1 MQTESQL
8 KPIETCPK
16 GHRYNTIKYGDTCPV
31 CGSKIA
37 NAPKTEDE
45 WNKDYD
51 ELQGLI
57 SKFDDFKGKLNNSKD
72 ILKYFEFNN
81 EVNLKL
87 ENVCVYTY
95 LKFDED
101 TTNTHFQELKGRADN
116 LLSEFSLV
124 SSFVMPE
131 LCKLSKDDIE
141 KFMAEEEGL
150 RKYKYDFDCILR
162 IKNHVLSDKE
172 ESLLSNL
179 EKPMSVSE
187 EVSSYLRDADM
198 KFSPIK
204 DEDGNEVE
212 LTNTNYER
220 FITSKDR
227 NVRKSAFLTL
237 YKSYEE
243 LIHTFA
249 SAYQGKVSLA
259 NRMAKIRGY
268 KGAREAAL
276 DSNFVDNK
284 IYDNL
289 VATVNKHLDIMDDYY
304 AMKREV
310 MGLPEIHIYDIYS
323 RLVPSYDK
331 KYTFEKAKNIVLEAL
346 SVLGDDYVNNLKKA
360 FDERWIDI
368 YPNKGKTGGAYE
380 RGCYKTHPY
389 VLLNFNGKFN
399 DVSTIAHE
407 LGHAMHSYYSDK
419 NNDYAHHQYE
429 IFVAEVASQVNEI
442 LLAKYLLNKSTDR
455 NEKLYILDN
464 LMETFKGSI
473 IRQTMFA
480 EFEDLMHKEEAKGT
494 VLTSDF
500 LSDNYYKLYQKYS
513 GKNMISDKEIRYE
526 WARIPHFYYDF
537 YVYQYSTGLASAC
550 FIANN
555 ILNKKEGF
563 LEKYLKFL
571 SLGGSMDPV
580 DELREAGVDISKPE
594 VIEEALNMFK
604 ETIEEFKNIYSEK

>member
-1 MQTESQL
+1 MTRTFF
-8 KPIETCPK
+8 KIMRN
-16 GHRYNTIKYGDTCPV
+16 GDNMIKEKLRSEIKEEDKWDLTGLY
-31 CGSKIA
+31 
-37 NAPKTEDE
+37 KTEDE

-500 LSDNYYKLYQKYS
+500 LSDNYYKIYQKYS

>member
-1 MQTESQL
+1 MTRTFF
-8 KPIETCPK
+8 KIMRN
-16 GHRYNTIKYGDTCPV
+16 GDNMIKEKLRSEIKEEDKWDLTGLY
-31 CGSKIA
+31 
-37 NAPKTEDE
+37 KTEDE

-331 KYTFEKAKNIVLEAL
+331 KYTFEEAKNIVLEAL

-494 VLTSDF
+494 VL
-500 LSDNYYKLYQKYS
+500 K
-513 GKNMISDKEIRYE
+513 
-526 WARIPHFYYDF
+526 
-537 YVYQYSTGLASAC
+537 
-550 FIANN
+550 
-555 ILNKKEGF
+555 
-563 LEKYLKFL
+563 
-571 SLGGSMDPV
+571 
-580 DELREAGVDISKPE
+580 
-594 VIEEALNMFK
+594 
-604 ETIEEFKNIYSEK
+604 

>member
-1 MQTESQL
+1 MTRTFF
-8 KPIETCPK
+8 KIMRN
-16 GHRYNTIKYGDTCPV
+16 GDNMIKEKLRSEIKEEDKWDLTGLY
-31 CGSKIA
+31 
-37 NAPKTEDE
+37 KTEDE

-95 LKFDED
+95 LKFDEN

>member
-1 MQTESQL
+1 MTRTFF
-8 KPIETCPK
+8 KIMRN
-16 GHRYNTIKYGDTCPV
+16 GDNMIKEKLRSEIKEEDKWDLTGLY
-31 CGSKIA
+31 
-37 NAPKTEDE
+37 KTEDE

-150 RKYKYDFDCILR
+150 RNYKYDFDCILR

-331 KYTFEKAKNIVLEAL
+331 KYNFEEAKNIVLEAL

>member
-1 MQTESQL
+1 MTRTFF
-8 KPIETCPK
+8 KIMRN
-16 GHRYNTIKYGDTCPV
+16 GDNMIKEKLRSEIKEEDKWDLTGLY
-31 CGSKIA
+31 
-37 NAPKTEDE
+37 KTEDE

-331 KYTFEKAKNIVLEAL
+331 KYTFEEAKNIVLEAL

-399 DVSTIAHE
+399 DVSTIVHE

-500 LSDNYYKLYQKYS
+500 LSDNYYKLYKKYS

>member
-1 MQTESQL
+1 MTRTFF
-8 KPIETCPK
+8 KIMRN
-16 GHRYNTIKYGDTCPV
+16 GDNMIKEKLRSEIKEEDKWDLTGLY
-31 CGSKIA
+31 
-37 NAPKTEDE
+37 KTEDE

-150 RKYKYDFDCILR
+150 RNYKYDFDCILR

-331 KYTFEKAKNIVLEAL
+331 KYTFEEAKNIVLEAL

>member
-1 MQTESQL
+1 MTRTFF
-8 KPIETCPK
+8 KIMRN
-16 GHRYNTIKYGDTCPV
+16 GDNMIKEKLRSEIKEEDKWDLTGLY
-31 CGSKIA
+31 
-37 NAPKTEDE
+37 KTEDE

-331 KYTFEKAKNIVLEAL
+331 KYTFEEAKNIVLEAL

-500 LSDNYYKLYQKYS
+500 LSDNYYKLYKKYS

-604 ETIEEFKNIYSEK
+604 ETIEEFKKIYSEK

>member
-1 MQTESQL
+1 
-8 KPIETCPK
+8 
-16 GHRYNTIKYGDTCPV
+16 
-31 CGSKIA
+31 
-37 NAPKTEDE
+37 
-45 WNKDYD
+45 
-51 ELQGLI
+51 
-57 SKFDDFKGKLNNSKD
+57 
-72 ILKYFEFNN
+72 
-81 EVNLKL
+81 
-87 ENVCVYTY
+87 
-95 LKFDED
+95 
-101 TTNTHFQELKGRADN
+101 
-116 LLSEFSLV
+116 
-124 SSFVMPE
+124 
-131 LCKLSKDDIE
+131 
-141 KFMAEEEGL
+141 
-150 RKYKYDFDCILR
+150 
-162 IKNHVLSDKE
+162 
-172 ESLLSNL
+172 
-179 EKPMSVSE
+179 
-187 EVSSYLRDADM
+187 
-198 KFSPIK
+198 
-204 DEDGNEVE
+204 
-212 LTNTNYER
+212 
-220 FITSKDR
+220 
-227 NVRKSAFLTL
+227 
-237 YKSYEE
+237 
-243 LIHTFA
+243 
-249 SAYQGKVSLA
+249 
-259 NRMAKIRGY
+259 MAKIRGY

-331 KYTFEKAKNIVLEAL
+331 KYNFEEAKNIVLEAL

>member
-1 MQTESQL
+1 MTRTFF
-8 KPIETCPK
+8 KIMRN
-16 GHRYNTIKYGDTCPV
+16 GDNMIKEKLRSEIKEEDKWDLTGLY
-31 CGSKIA
+31 
-37 NAPKTEDE
+37 KTEDE

-331 KYTFEKAKNIVLEAL
+331 KYNFEEAKNIVLEAL

-442 LLAKYLLNKSTDR
+442 LLAKYLLNKSTDK
-455 NEKLYILDN
+455 NEMLYILDN

>member
-1 MQTESQL
+1 MTRTFF
-8 KPIETCPK
+8 KIMRN
-16 GHRYNTIKYGDTCPV
+16 GDNMIKEKLRSEIKEEDKWDLTGLY
-31 CGSKIA
+31 
-37 NAPKTEDE
+37 KTEDE

-150 RKYKYDFDCILR
+150 RNYKYDFDCILR

-331 KYTFEKAKNIVLEAL
+331 KYNFEEAKNIVLEAL

-500 LSDNYYKLYQKYS
+500 LSDNYYKLYKKYS

>member
-1 MQTESQL
+1 MTRTFF
-8 KPIETCPK
+8 KIMRN
-16 GHRYNTIKYGDTCPV
+16 GDNMIKEKLRSEIKEEDKWDLTGLY
-31 CGSKIA
+31 
-37 NAPKTEDE
+37 KTEDE

-57 SKFDDFKGKLNNSKD
+57 SKFDDFKGKLNNSKN

-331 KYTFEKAKNIVLEAL
+331 KYTFEEAKNIVLEAL

>member
-1 MQTESQL
+1 MTRTFF
-8 KPIETCPK
+8 KIMRN
-16 GHRYNTIKYGDTCPV
+16 GDNMIKEKLRSEIREEDKWDLTGLY
-31 CGSKIA
+31 
-37 NAPKTEDE
+37 KTEDE

-331 KYTFEKAKNIVLEAL
+331 KYNFEEAKNIVLEAL

-604 ETIEEFKNIYSEK
+604 ETIEEFKNIYS

>member
-1 MQTESQL
+1 M
-8 KPIETCPK
+8 
-16 GHRYNTIKYGDTCPV
+16 IKEKLRSEIKEEDKWDLTGLY
-31 CGSKIA
+31 
-37 NAPKTEDE
+37 KTEDE

-331 KYTFEKAKNIVLEAL
+331 KYTFEEAKNIVLEAL

>member
-1 MQTESQL
+1 MRN
-8 KPIETCPK
+8 
-16 GHRYNTIKYGDTCPV
+16 GDNMIKEKLRSEIKEEDKWDLTGLY
-31 CGSKIA
+31 
-37 NAPKTEDE
+37 KTEDE

-331 KYTFEKAKNIVLEAL
+331 KYTFEEAKNIVLEAL

-500 LSDNYYKLYQKYS
+500 LSDNYYKLYKKYS

>member
-1 MQTESQL
+1 MTRTFF
-8 KPIETCPK
+8 KIMRN
-16 GHRYNTIKYGDTCPV
+16 GDNMIKEKLRSEIKEEDKWDLTGLY
-31 CGSKIA
+31 
-37 NAPKTEDE
+37 KTEDE

-323 RLVPSYDK
+323 RLVPS
-331 KYTFEKAKNIVLEAL
+331 
-346 SVLGDDYVNNLKKA
+346 
-360 FDERWIDI
+360 
-368 YPNKGKTGGAYE
+368 
-380 RGCYKTHPY
+380 
-389 VLLNFNGKFN
+389 
-399 DVSTIAHE
+399 
-407 LGHAMHSYYSDK
+407 
-419 NNDYAHHQYE
+419 
-429 IFVAEVASQVNEI
+429 
-442 LLAKYLLNKSTDR
+442 
-455 NEKLYILDN
+455 
-464 LMETFKGSI
+464 
-473 IRQTMFA
+473 
-480 EFEDLMHKEEAKGT
+480 
-494 VLTSDF
+494 
-500 LSDNYYKLYQKYS
+500 
-513 GKNMISDKEIRYE
+513 
-526 WARIPHFYYDF
+526 
-537 YVYQYSTGLASAC
+537 
-550 FIANN
+550 
-555 ILNKKEGF
+555 
-563 LEKYLKFL
+563 
-571 SLGGSMDPV
+571 
-580 DELREAGVDISKPE
+580 
-594 VIEEALNMFK
+594 
-604 ETIEEFKNIYSEK
+604 

>member
-1 MQTESQL
+1 MTRTFF
-8 KPIETCPK
+8 KIMRN
-16 GHRYNTIKYGDTCPV
+16 GDNMIKEKLRSEIKEEDKWDLTGLY
-31 CGSKIA
+31 
-37 NAPKTEDE
+37 KTEDE

-331 KYTFEKAKNIVLEAL
+331 KYTFEEAKNIVLEAL

-380 RGCYKTHPY
+380 RGCYNVHPY

-571 SLGGSMDPV
+571 SLGGSMDPTE
-580 DELREAGVDISKPE
+580 ELKEAGVDISKPE

>member
-1 MQTESQL
+1 MTRTFF
-8 KPIETCPK
+8 KIMRN
-16 GHRYNTIKYGDTCPV
+16 GDNMIKEKLRSEIKEEDKWDLTGLY
-31 CGSKIA
+31 
-37 NAPKTEDE
+37 KTEDE

-331 KYTFEKAKNIVLEAL
+331 KYNFEEAKNIVLEAL

-500 LSDNYYKLYQKYS
+500 LSDNYYKLYKKYS

>member
-1 MQTESQL
+1 MTRTFF
-8 KPIETCPK
+8 KIM
-16 GHRYNTIKYGDTCPV
+16 GNGDNMIKEKLRSEIKEEDKWDLTGLY
-31 CGSKIA
+31 
-37 NAPKTEDE
+37 KTEDE

-331 KYTFEKAKNIVLEAL
+331 KYTFEEAKNIVLEAL

>member
-1 MQTESQL
+1 MTRTFF
-8 KPIETCPK
+8 KIMRN
-16 GHRYNTIKYGDTCPV
+16 GDNMIKEKLRSEIKEEDKWDLTGLY
-31 CGSKIA
+31 
-37 NAPKTEDE
+37 KTEDE

-150 RKYKYDFDCILR
+150 RNYKYDFDCILR

-331 KYTFEKAKNIVLEAL
+331 KYTFEEAKNIVLEAL

-500 LSDNYYKLYQKYS
+500 LSDNYYKLYKKYS

>member
-1 MQTESQL
+1 MTRTFF
-8 KPIETCPK
+8 KIMRN
-16 GHRYNTIKYGDTCPV
+16 GDNMIKEKLRSEIKEEDKWDLTGLY
-31 CGSKIA
+31 
-37 NAPKTEDE
+37 KTEDE

-150 RKYKYDFDCILR
+150 RNYKYDFDCILR

-276 DSNFVDNK
+276 DSNFVDNR

-289 VATVNKHLDIMDDYY
+289 ISTVNKHLDIMDDYY

-331 KYTFEKAKNIVLEAL
+331 KYTFEEAKNIVLEAL

>member
-1 MQTESQL
+1 MTRTFF
-8 KPIETCPK
+8 KIMRN
-16 GHRYNTIKYGDTCPV
+16 GDNMIKEKLRSEIKEEDKWDLTGLY
-31 CGSKIA
+31 
-37 NAPKTEDE
+37 KTEDE

-331 KYTFEKAKNIVLEAL
+331 KYTFEEAKNIVLEAL

-500 LSDNYYKLYQKYS
+500 LSDNYYKLYQTYS

-571 SLGGSMDPV
+571 NLGGSMDPV

>member
-1 MQTESQL
+1 MTRTFFKITRNED
-8 KPIETCPK
+8 
-16 GHRYNTIKYGDTCPV
+16 NMIKEKLRSEIKEEDKWDLTGLY
-31 CGSKIA
+31 
-37 NAPKTEDE
+37 KTEDE

>member
-1 MQTESQL
+1 MTRTFF
-8 KPIETCPK
+8 KIMRN
-16 GHRYNTIKYGDTCPV
+16 GDNMIKEKLRSEIKEEDKWDLTGLY
-31 CGSKIA
+31 
-37 NAPKTEDE
+37 KTEDE

-500 LSDNYYKLYQKYS
+500 LSDNYYKLYKKYS

-604 ETIEEFKNIYSEK
+604 ETIEEFKKIYSEK

>member
-1 MQTESQL
+1 MTRTFFKITRNED
-8 KPIETCPK
+8 
-16 GHRYNTIKYGDTCPV
+16 NMIKEKLRSEIKEEDKWDLTGLY
-31 CGSKIA
+31 
-37 NAPKTEDE
+37 KTEDE

-57 SKFDDFKGKLNNSKD
+57 SKFDDFKGKLNNAKD
-72 ILKYFEFNN
+72 ILRYFEFNN

-331 KYTFEKAKNIVLEAL
+331 KYTFEEAKNIVLEAL

-500 LSDNYYKLYQKYS
+500 LSDNYYKLYKKYS

>member
-1 MQTESQL
+1 MTRTFF
-8 KPIETCPK
+8 KIMRN
-16 GHRYNTIKYGDTCPV
+16 GDNMIKEKLRSEIKEEDKWDLTGLY
-31 CGSKIA
+31 
-37 NAPKTEDE
+37 KTEDE

-323 RLVPSYDK
+323 RLVPSFDK

>member
-1 MQTESQL
+1 M
-8 KPIETCPK
+8 
-16 GHRYNTIKYGDTCPV
+16 IKEKLRSEIKEEDKWDLTGLY
-31 CGSKIA
+31 
-37 NAPKTEDE
+37 KTEDE

-331 KYTFEKAKNIVLEAL
+331 KYTFEEAKNIVLEAL

-500 LSDNYYKLYQKYS
+500 LSDNYYKIYQKYS

>member
-1 MQTESQL
+1 MTRTFF
-8 KPIETCPK
+8 KIMRN
-16 GHRYNTIKYGDTCPV
+16 GDNMIKEKLRSEIKEEDKWDLTGLY
-31 CGSKIA
+31 
-37 NAPKTEDE
+37 KTEDE

-500 LSDNYYKLYQKYS
+500 LSDNYYKIYQKYS

-571 SLGGSMDPV
+571 SLGGSMDPTE
-580 DELREAGVDISKPE
+580 ELKEAGVDISKPE

-604 ETIEEFKNIYSEK
+604 ETIEEFKKIYSEK

>member
-1 MQTESQL
+1 MTRTFF
-8 KPIETCPK
+8 KIMRN
-16 GHRYNTIKYGDTCPV
+16 GDNMIKEKLRSEIKEEDKWDLTGLY
-31 CGSKIA
+31 
-37 NAPKTEDE
+37 KTEDE

-331 KYTFEKAKNIVLEAL
+331 KYNFEEAKNIVLEAL

>member
-1 MQTESQL
+1 ML
-8 KPIETCPK
+8 
-16 GHRYNTIKYGDTCPV
+16 
-31 CGSKIA
+31 
-37 NAPKTEDE
+37 
-45 WNKDYD
+45 
-51 ELQGLI
+51 
-57 SKFDDFKGKLNNSKD
+57 SKFDDFKVKLNNSKD

-331 KYTFEKAKNIVLEAL
+331 KYTFEEAKNIVLEAL

-571 SLGGSMDPV
+571 SLCGSMDPV
-580 DELREAGVDISKPE
+580 DALREAGVEISKPE
-594 VIEEALNMFK
+594 GLEAALNKF
-604 ETIEEFKNIYSEK
+604 

>member
-1 MQTESQL
+1 MTRTFF
-8 KPIETCPK
+8 KIMRN
-16 GHRYNTIKYGDTCPV
+16 GDNMIKEKLRSEIKEEDKWDLTGLY
-31 CGSKIA
+31 
-37 NAPKTEDE
+37 KTEDE

-131 LCKLSKDDIE
+131 LCKLSQNDIE

-331 KYTFEKAKNIVLEAL
+331 KYTFEEAKNIVLEAL

-399 DVSTIAHE
+399 DVSTIVHE

-500 LSDNYYKLYQKYS
+500 LSDNYYKLYKKYS

>member
-1 MQTESQL
+1 VTRTFFKIMRN
-8 KPIETCPK
+8 
-16 GHRYNTIKYGDTCPV
+16 GDNMIKEKLRSEIKEEDKWDLTGLY
-31 CGSKIA
+31 
-37 NAPKTEDE
+37 KTEDE

-331 KYTFEKAKNIVLEAL
+331 KYTFEEAKNIVLEAL

-500 LSDNYYKLYQKYS
+500 LSDNYYKLYKKYS

>member
-1 MQTESQL
+1 MTRTFF
-8 KPIETCPK
+8 KIMRN
-16 GHRYNTIKYGDTCPV
+16 GDNMIKEKLRSEIKEEDKWDLTGLY
-31 CGSKIA
+31 
-37 NAPKTEDE
+37 KTEDE

-187 EVSSYLRDADM
+187 EVSSYLKDADM

-331 KYTFEKAKNIVLEAL
+331 KYNFEEAKNIVLEAL

-500 LSDNYYKLYQKYS
+500 LSDNYYKIYQKYS

>member
-1 MQTESQL
+1 M
-8 KPIETCPK
+8 
-16 GHRYNTIKYGDTCPV
+16 IKEKLRSEIKEEDKWDLTGLY
-31 CGSKIA
+31 
-37 NAPKTEDE
+37 KTEDE

-331 KYTFEKAKNIVLEAL
+331 KYTFEEAKNIVLEAL

-399 DVSTIAHE
+399 DVSTIVHE

>member
-1 MQTESQL
+1 MTRTFF
-8 KPIETCPK
+8 KIMRN
-16 GHRYNTIKYGDTCPV
+16 GDNMIKEKLRSEIKEEDKWDLTGLY
-31 CGSKIA
+31 
-37 NAPKTEDE
+37 KTEDE

-331 KYTFEKAKNIVLEAL
+331 KYTFEEAKNIVLEAL

>member
-1 MQTESQL
+1 MTRTFF
-8 KPIETCPK
+8 KIMRN
-16 GHRYNTIKYGDTCPV
+16 GDNMIKEKLRSEIKEEDKWDLTGLY
-31 CGSKIA
+31 
-37 NAPKTEDE
+37 KTEDE

>member
-1 MQTESQL
+1 MTRTFF
-8 KPIETCPK
+8 KIMRN
-16 GHRYNTIKYGDTCPV
+16 GDNMIKEKLRSEIKEEDKWDLTGLY
-31 CGSKIA
+31 
-37 NAPKTEDE
+37 KTEDE

-57 SKFDDFKGKLNNSKD
+57 SKFDDFKGKLNNSKN

-150 RKYKYDFDCILR
+150 RNYKYDFDCILR

-323 RLVPSYDK
+323 RLVPSCDK
-331 KYTFEKAKNIVLEAL
+331 KYTFEEAKNIVLEAL

>member
-1 MQTESQL
+1 M
-8 KPIETCPK
+8 
-16 GHRYNTIKYGDTCPV
+16 IKEKLRSEIKEEDKWDLTGLY
-31 CGSKIA
+31 
-37 NAPKTEDE
+37 KTEDE

>member
-1 MQTESQL
+1 MTRTFF
-8 KPIETCPK
+8 KIMRN
-16 GHRYNTIKYGDTCPV
+16 GDNMIKEKLRSEIKEEDKWDLTGLY
-31 CGSKIA
+31 
-37 NAPKTEDE
+37 KTEDE

-57 SKFDDFKGKLNNSKD
+57 SKFDDFKGKLNNAKD
-72 ILKYFEFNN
+72 ILRYFEFNN

-131 LCKLSKDDIE
+131 LCKLSQNDIE

-331 KYTFEKAKNIVLEAL
+331 KYTFEEAKNIVLEAL